1 MNNIKTISMKLN
13 HIQLNVSFITVVIYF
28 FFFSFESLHS
38 QENRAEFEPEWLDS
52 TQFLYISDY
61 AEVFRSYL
69 PTKHLFKININGY
82 FNNSQRFAPSQPSYM
97 WERFAMGYERRI
109 GNQFSAELKTSLLPA
124 FVLPHIDYTYENSP
138 IAGIGFSVRRYF
150 NSSIKTEYCLD
161 KTNLS
166 GFYIFGEAHYAIRS
180 GKPNDAW
187 PQRFNSF
194 YHSFGLGIGYQQRV
208 LNNGY
213 VNLKL
218 HSGIEKTWERRP
230 YQFFLYPSLEFGFA
244 LGGQRSSKNSNCVLF
259 NCQQEADELIKL
271 DLFPLLHGNFWRG
284 QMAFGVHLEREKKI
298 NESPFSYTT
307 GIGLGLRQNDDKA
320 RFLWSVY
327 GDIRYYYNLRPR
339 IRKGRTANN
348 FSASFISFEVKSFND
363 RWELPSWNG
372 HNPREIIFSVRPTI
386 YWGIQRTILNKG
398 FIQYR
403 LGPTFFEFNYSDNSF
418 HRNRGRLLSSDLKI
432 GIVF

>member
-1 MNNIKTISMKLN
+1 MKLN

-28 FFFSFESLHS
+28 FFFSLESIHS
-38 QENRAEFEPEWLDS
+38 QENSAEFEPEWLDS

-69 PTKHLFKININGY
+69 PTKHLFKISINGY
-82 FNNSQRFAPSQPSYM
+82 FNNSQRFAPVSDPYA

-109 GNQFSAELKTSLLPA
+109 GRQFSIELKTSLGPYL
-124 FVLPHIDYTYENSP
+124 LLNSRDRYSNESSP
-138 IAGIGFSVRRYF
+138 DFGLGLAVRRYF

-161 KTNLS
+161 RTNLS
-166 GFYIFGEAHYAIRS
+166 GLYKVIEAHTASRS
-180 GKPNDAW
+180 KKE
-187 PQRFNSF
+187 NSYNYF
-194 YHSFGLGIGYQQRV
+194 ASYHSIGLGLGYQKRI
-208 LNNGY
+208 LNYGFVNFKLTAGY
-213 VNLKL
+213 
-218 HSGIEKTWERRP
+218 EKRRP
-230 YQFFLYPSLEFGFA
+230 FIDGTLNYETFRGFFLYPSLEFGFA

-348 FSASFISFEVKSFND
+348 FSASFISFEVKSLND